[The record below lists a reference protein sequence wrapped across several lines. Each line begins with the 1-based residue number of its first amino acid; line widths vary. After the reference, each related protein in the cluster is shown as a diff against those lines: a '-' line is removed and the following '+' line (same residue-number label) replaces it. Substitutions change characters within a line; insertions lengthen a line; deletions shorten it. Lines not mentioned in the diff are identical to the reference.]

1 MMTTHCGKVLL
12 TNEIQWLQWDE
23 IAVNFTA
30 QRKLHRMIAGT
41 SMPSIDVNV
50 QSVLTTA
57 YVFGND
63 LKEGG
68 RPSNRKVDRNV
79 VMQRDA
85 MPSCFNWDFLKRRGL
100 LPRTWKMDPW
110 KRRFLFGNHHFQ
122 VPCWGSSVDNWILRW
137 KVLQEASCW
146 CHHLLVRQDW
156 GVHGVS
162 EIWCRII
169 FLWTFSACWAL
180 DTQSNR
186 AWELR
191 ICLRCKL
198 CSIWFSILM
207 I

>member
-1 MMTTHCGKVLL
+1 MTTMRWDSSKFHGSKEVTSNDCRNLYAIYWREREKCADHSLRFW
-12 TNEIQWLQWDE
+12 QWFERRRSTEQ
-23 IAVNFTA
+23 
-30 QRKLHRMIAGT
+30 
-41 SMPSIDVNV
+41 P
-50 QSVLTTA
+50 
-57 YVFGND
+57 
-63 LKEGG
+63 EG
-68 RPSNRKVDRNV
+68 R
-79 VMQRDA
+79 QECCDA
-85 MPSCFNWDFLKRRGL
+85 TWCYAFMFQLRFLKRMGL
-100 LPRTWKMDPW
+100 LPPKHRTWKMDPW

-156 GVHGVS
+156 GVHWVS